1 MRSNRKKST
10 FYFAFLILTLF
21 VLTSCLFI
29 PFGSKDTPTPI
40 PPTATNTPIPPT
52 PTPTEI
58 PPTPTPVCE
67 FTCNI
72 DTENYGFVIS
82 CESGKY
88 QIKINYSMKYGYDDC
103 KLRTITVDV
112 KRERTYDLTQNVYKI
127 SGTIV
132 VDLAENE
139 VTYDI
144 AASGGVYGDMVQTC
158 SDKDNN
164 LP

>member
-1 MRSNRKKST
+1 MHSFQKS
-10 FYFAFLILTLF
+10 FILKIAFLIFTLS

-29 PFGSKDTPTPI
+29 PFGSIDTPTPI

-52 PTPTEI
+52 ATPTEI
-58 PPTPTPVCE
+58 PPTSTPICE

-88 QIKINYSMKYGYDDC
+88 KIKINDSMKYGYDEG

-112 KRERTYDLTQNVYKI
+112 KRERTYDLTQNVYEI

-144 AASGGVYGDMVQTC
+144 AASGGVYGDTVQTC
-158 SDKDNN
+158 SDKDDNS
-164 LP
+164 P